1 MHSET
6 SKIKDVCSDDAI
18 FAYLDGELSPQEEL
32 DLEFHFAECKK
43 CADEVNAQKKVSN
56 SLEII
61 LEDEM
66 KNIELPEN
74 FTKVVTAKAE
84 SDVSGLRQGR
94 EIRRALWISG
104 GLLLL
109 VTLGLGTKVKVF
121 WTTAGSFVDKIYAV
135 AAFAGHLVYDTA
147 IGVTVILRSLSHKF
161 VFGSFISLVLV
172 VAFFIVAF
180 LSLSRLILRHNRS

>member
-1 MHSET
+1 MYSEAAKFENT
-6 SKIKDVCSDDAI
+6 CPREDI
-18 FAYLDGELSPQEEL
+18 FAYLDGELSPDEEL
-32 DLEFHFAECKK
+32 HLEFHFAECKN

-84 SDVSGLRQGR
+84 SNVGGLRKKR
-94 EIRRALWISG
+94 EIKRALWISG
-104 GLLLL
+104 GLLFL
-109 VTLGLGTKVKVF
+109 VTLGLGTKIKGVWLTF
-121 WTTAGSFVDKIYAV
+121 ESFSEQFSAV
-135 AAFAGHLVYDTA
+135 IGFVSHLVYDTA
-147 IGVTVILRSLSHKF
+147 VGVSVILRSLSHKF
-161 VFGSFISLVLV
+161 VFGSFISLFLV
-172 VAFFIVAF
+172 MAFFIVAF